1 MFTLLLLLI
10 VSIFTIPYKLS
21 IATMIWIKTFS
32 CFALAICLF
41 AMIFLILLKM
51 KGEIILS
58 PLKKVLNLVSPKIT
72 DKIISILLSF
82 IAGLKAVSRFRNFCL
97 VSLYSVLIW
106 MVTAM
111 IFYSVMLTLN
121 VRADVSLAFEVGF
134 LGSLFVLG
142 VVSLGIL
149 LPSSPGFIGTFQWAC
164 KMALVALGINAT
176 VAETYS
182 ILLHASQYLPVTLIG
197 IFYLYHENLTF
208 KEIQKA
214 RVET

>member
-10 VSIFTIPYKLS
+10 VSIFTIPYTLS
-21 IATMIWIKTFS
+21 ISTMIWIKTFS
-32 CFALAICLF
+32 CFALAICLV
-41 AMIFLILLKM
+41 AMMFLILLKI

-82 IAGLKAVSRFRNFCL
+82 IAGLKAVTRFRNFCL

-134 LGSLFVLG
+134 LRSFFVLG

-149 LPSSPGFIGTFQWAC
+149 LPSPLPG
-164 KMALVALGINAT
+164 L
-176 VAETYS
+176 
-182 ILLHASQYLPVTLIG
+182 
-197 IFYLYHENLTF
+197 
-208 KEIQKA
+208 
-214 RVET
+214 